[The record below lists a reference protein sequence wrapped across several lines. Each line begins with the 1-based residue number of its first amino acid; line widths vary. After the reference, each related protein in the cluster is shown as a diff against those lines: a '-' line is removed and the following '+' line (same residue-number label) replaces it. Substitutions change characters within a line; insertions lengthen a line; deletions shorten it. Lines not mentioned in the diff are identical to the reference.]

1 MLKIKNFILLSI
13 CILLFMTPLASHNAY
28 SLDENI
34 KNNAKSIIM
43 EVIKWNIQTL
53 KNFSFL

>member
-1 MLKIKNFILLSI
+1 MLKIKKFILLSI
-13 CILLFMTPLASHNAY
+13 CILLFMIPLTSHNAY

-34 KNNAKSIIM
+34 KDNDKLIIM
-43 EVIKWNIQTL
+43 EVIKWDIHTL